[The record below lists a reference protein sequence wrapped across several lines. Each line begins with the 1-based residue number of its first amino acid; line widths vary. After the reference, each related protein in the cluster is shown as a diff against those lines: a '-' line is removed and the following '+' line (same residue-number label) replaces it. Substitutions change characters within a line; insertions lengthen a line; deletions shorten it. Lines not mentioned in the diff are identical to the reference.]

1 VVDSPLVSNVP
12 TLVPVIGSL
21 NGSAGLYEI
30 ENAAPIQ
37 FGGVTPQLQRLAM
50 RVFTGGEIVPWPS
63 PCGVN
68 CSYDVSFEGPAYNCF
83 DIYDPKLLVG
93 DFRVLYTATEALVDP
108 PNGYN
113 YTNLTGSYQ
122 VTDGVWLNRTLANA
136 TYLATH
142 CELHAAT
149 YNCHVNYTNNVPAI
163 TTTVVRGEQIYGSSF
178 SDMVLEY
185 SGQIPRNN
193 RTETLVNYWA
203 IEQAVEGL
211 LSGYLAIN
219 RDVSSGIN
227 GSTSNLQLWALV
239 GFNESYTELAFPTDF
254 ARNVEELMVN
264 TTLSMAYFVRNPIF
278 VPQGLGFNGFANNT
292 PAAISTTVNATM
304 LTFPAVYA
312 YSPRTLWTVYGVS
325 LGVVFVCMIFGGM
338 MFFENGIN
346 ADLSFSQV
354 LVTTRNESLDALSY
368 GSCLGGWTISDEL
381 KGSRIKFGELILR
394 NGEIGDW
401 VGHACFGL
409 EKEIG
414 ALRRDGVY
422 QGIELKV
429 T

>member
-1 VVDSPLVSNVP
+1 MVGFAFVSNVP
-12 TLVPVIGSL
+12 ARVPVIGSL

-37 FGGVTPQLQRLAM
+37 FGGPTPQLQRLAM
-50 RVFTGGEIVPWPS
+50 RVFTGGELVPWPS

-68 CSYDVSFEGPAYNCF
+68 CSYDVTFEGPAYNCF
-83 DIYDPKLLVG
+83 DTYDPKLLVG
-93 DFRVLYTATEALVDP
+93 DFRVVYTATEALVDP

-122 VTDGVWLNRTLANA
+122 VTDGIWLNRTLANA

-142 CELHAAT
+142 CQLHLAK
-149 YNCHVNYTNNVPAI
+149 YNCNVNYTNNVPAI
-163 TTTVVRGEQIYGSSF
+163 TTAVVLGEQIYGSSF
-178 SDMVLEY
+178 SDMVLEH
-185 SGQIPRNN
+185 SGQKPHNN
-193 RTETLVNYWA
+193 RTEILVNHWA

-211 LSGYLAIN
+211 LNGYLAIN
-219 RDVSSGIN
+219 RGVSSGIN
-227 GSTSNLQLWALV
+227 GSTSNLQLWAFM
-239 GFNESYTELAFPTDF
+239 GFNESYTELTFPTDF
-254 ARNVEELMVN
+254 ARKVEELLVN
-264 TTLSMAYFVRNPIF
+264 TTLSMAYFVKNPIF
-278 VPQGLGFNGFANNT
+278 VPEGLGFNGFGNNT
-292 PAAISTTVNATM
+292 PAAISTTVNATA
-304 LTFPAVYA
+304 LTFAPVYA

-325 LGVVFVCMIFGGM
+325 LGVVFVCMIFSGT
-338 MFFENGIN
+338 MFVVNGIN
-346 ADLSFSQV
+346 GDLSFSQV
-354 LVTTRNESLDALSY
+354 LVTTRNESLDELSH

-394 NGEIGDW
+394 GGEMGDG

-414 ALRRDGVY
+414 ALRRDRVY
-422 QGIELKV
+422 QGIKVKV